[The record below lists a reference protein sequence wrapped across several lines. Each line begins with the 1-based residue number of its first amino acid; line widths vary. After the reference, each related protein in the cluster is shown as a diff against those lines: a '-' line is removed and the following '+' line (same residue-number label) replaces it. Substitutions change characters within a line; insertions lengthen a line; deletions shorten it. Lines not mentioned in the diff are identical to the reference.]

1 MKNEIVQKW
10 APFLLLLVVAII
22 ALFVPQLPSYVG
34 DATTYSPAD
43 IAWILVATA
52 LVFIM
57 TPGLA
62 FFYGGISCLGWVRSP
77 SYEGGSNKGKGANP
91 WLGQLQESWI
101 RQP

>member
-1 MKNEIVQKW
+1 MKNETVQKW
-10 APFLLLLVVAII
+10 APFLLLLAVAIA
-22 ALFVPQLPSYVG
+22 ALFVPQLPNYTG

-62 FFYGGISCLGWVRSP
+62 FFYGGMVHRKNIISTMINLCLGFKQS
-77 SYEGGSNKGKGANP
+77 
-91 WLGQLQESWI
+91 LT
-101 RQP
+101 

>member
-10 APFLLLLVVAII
+10 APFLVLLAIAI
-22 ALFVPQLPSYVG
+22 AALFVPQLPSYVD
-34 DATTYSPAD
+34 DATTYSQAD

-62 FFYGGISCLGWVRSP
+62 FIGFRPYFSSC
-77 SYEGGSNKGKGANP
+77 
-91 WLGQLQESWI
+91 
-101 RQP
+101 